1 MEPTPI
7 AECICETIRINQTL
21 PSFCTRSQSFGVRS
35 MSQPRPCSPSH
46 PQDLVYTRQGHVQ
59 NVTLNRPHALNA
71 LNLEMVRE
79 LTPRLK
85 VWARDHDTAVVT
97 LRGSGDK
104 AFCAGGDLKNI
115 TFSAQ
120 EGGNYGQVFFFEE
133 FTLNYMID
141 MFPKPF
147 ISILNGL
154 TFGGAAGLSVIGRFC
169 VATEKT
175 VFSMPECAIG
185 LFPDVG
191 SGYYLSRLS
200 DNFGIFLALTGHRV
214 KGRDL
219 VRVGLASHY
228 IDSAQVNIID
238 Y

>member
-1 MEPTPI
+1 
-7 AECICETIRINQTL
+7 
-21 PSFCTRSQSFGVRS
+21 
-35 MSQPRPCSPSH
+35 
-46 PQDLVYTRQGHVQ
+46 
-59 NVTLNRPHALNA
+59 
-71 LNLEMVRE
+71 
-79 LTPRLK
+79 LTPKLK
-85 VWARDHDTAVVT
+85 VWARDEDTTVVT
-97 LRGSGDK
+97 LRGSGEK

-120 EGGNYGQVFFFEE
+120 KGGNYGKEFFFEE
-133 FTLNYMID
+133 FTLNYMIGVY
-141 MFPKPF
+141 PKPF

-200 DNFGIFLALTGHRV
+200 NNFGIFLALTAHRV

-228 IDSAQVNIID
+228 IDSAQIPELELALANLQAPVTMED
-238 Y
+238 VDVLLESFQAA